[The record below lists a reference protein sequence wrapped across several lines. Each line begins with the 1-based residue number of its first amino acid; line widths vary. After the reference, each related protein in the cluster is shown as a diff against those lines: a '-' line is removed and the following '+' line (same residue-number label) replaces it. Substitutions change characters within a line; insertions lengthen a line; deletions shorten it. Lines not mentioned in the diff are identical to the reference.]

1 MRGEHGKE
9 GEDGGKITVLP
20 NLYCSPYVN
29 KKIQRDCGMDEV
41 NVVVQQ
47 FRLQLGASSSHTRG
61 LA

>member
-9 GEDGGKITVLP
+9 GEDGGKITVLL
-20 NLYCSPYVN
+20 NLYCSLYIN

-47 FRLQLGASSSHTRG
+47 FRL
-61 LA
+61 